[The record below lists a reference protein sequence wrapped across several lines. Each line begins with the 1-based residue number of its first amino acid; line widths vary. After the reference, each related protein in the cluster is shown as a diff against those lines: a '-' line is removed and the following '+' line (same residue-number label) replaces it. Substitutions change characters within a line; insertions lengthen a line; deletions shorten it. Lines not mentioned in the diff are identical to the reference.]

1 LERKGFS
8 LNQSYAEKK
17 ELIALLIGKKP
28 DYAEILRFYGKIFE
42 LHATASPRLYL
53 RLPNVEKPIMDIR
66 GKEGFPLIG
75 REEFLIDVPSST
87 ALFEAICTASKH
99 ANEKMRTNIQIL
111 EEAFSINAL
120 RLEDLLKHHA
130 DDTYLDLIIR
140 DFAIDKAILKFLI
153 HMSIYPSLHAHAEM
167 LKDQINLKQWL
178 RGYCPIC
185 GSPPLMSQFNAEGQ
199 REYLCSFCGFEWPGE
214 RLKCPFCENS
224 DHTKLHYFYAEGDE
238 AYRVD
243 ICDSCNQYIKTV
255 DSRKLDYKPDLGLD
269 DIVTIHL
276 DILAS
281 EKGFKRPV
289 ASPWGI

>member
-1 LERKGFS
+1 MNHSFTKTKERIDF
-8 LNQSYAEKK
+8 
-17 ELIALLIGKKP
+17 LISKKP
-28 DYAEILRFYGKIFE
+28 EYADILRFYKKISE
-42 LHATASPRLYL
+42 LQATAPPRLNL
-53 RLPNVEKPIMDIR
+53 KLPIVEKPIMDIR
-66 GKEGFPLIG
+66 EMEGFPLIS

-99 ANEKMRTNIQIL
+99 ANEKMRINIQIL
-111 EEAFSINAL
+111 EEAFSVNAL
-120 RLEDLLKHHA
+120 RLEDLLKHHE
-130 DDTYLDLIIR
+130 DNTYLDLVLR
-140 DFAIDKAILKFLI
+140 DFAIDKAVLKFLI

-185 GSPPLMSQFNAEGQ
+185 GSRPLMSEFNAEGL

-243 ICDSCNQYIKTV
+243 VCDACNQYIKTV
-255 DSRKLDYKPDLGLD
+255 DSRKLDYEPDLGLE

>member
-1 LERKGFS
+1 M
-8 LNQSYAEKK
+8 NQSYAEKK
-17 ELIALLIGKKP
+17 ELIALLIRKKH

-42 LHATASPRLYL
+42 IYATASPRLYL
-53 RLPNVEKPIMDIR
+53 KLPKVEKPIMDIR
-66 GKEGFPLIG
+66 EKEGFPLIS

-111 EEAFSINAL
+111 EEAFSVNAL
-120 RLEDLLKHHA
+120 RLEDLLKRHT
-130 DDTYLDLIIR
+130 DDAYLDSVIR
-140 DFAIDKAILKFLI
+140 DFGIDRAILKFLI

-185 GSPPLMSQFNAEGQ
+185 GSRPLMSEFNAEGQ

-214 RLKCPFCENS
+214 RLKCSFCENS

-243 ICDSCNQYIKTV
+243 LCDACNQYIKTV
-255 DSRKLDYKPDLGLD
+255 DSRKLDYEPDLGLE

-289 ASPWGI
+289 TSPLGI